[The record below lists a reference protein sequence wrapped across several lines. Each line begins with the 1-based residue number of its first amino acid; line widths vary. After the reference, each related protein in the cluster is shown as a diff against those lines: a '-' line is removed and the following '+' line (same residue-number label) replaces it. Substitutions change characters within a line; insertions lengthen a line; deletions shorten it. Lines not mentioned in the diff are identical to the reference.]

1 MSAAAV
7 RRPNGAMRR
16 RKCKMPGEVWRAGC
30 AILAR
35 HPQELQGTD
44 WRRPRARATQAGIV
58 SRSAVDGIRTN
69 GTRLPPPPPRGR
81 SQARFVRPSASV
93 RARQMKPLIT
103 DNDHVPKESCGSGR
117 RGRNEGEMVVRRP
130 VACGIEIG
138 MRRRP
143 PVWNLRR
150 LQFIC
155 DVDIRPIQRNVHHDT
170 GYTRN
175 TGYPHNLRE
184 IRQ

>member
-1 MSAAAV
+1 MARCDGGSAKCPVKFGEQVARFSHVIHRNSKGRTGGDRACYPSGDCFSQCGGWNPNERNETAAA
-7 RRPNGAMRR
+7 AAA
-16 RKCKMPGEVWRAGC
+16 AGS
-30 AILAR
+30 I
-35 HPQELQGTD
+35 
-44 WRRPRARATQAGIV
+44 AG
-58 SRSAVDGIRTN
+58 S
-69 GTRLPPPPPRGR
+69 L
-81 SQARFVRPSASV
+81 RPSVRV

-117 RGRNEGEMVVRRP
+117 RGRNEGEMVVRP

-170 GYTRN
+170 GYARN